1 MARFCCVNFFASV
14 DADANEE
21 GSEAKMESKVMKRRS
36 SLESGGE
43 GGTGDGNCL
52 RRHKSLDGGGQSNLQ
67 KSESEEK
74 EKDKKDPRLERR
86 IRNKVSHRSCCLTF
100 RIANEESSLFS
111 QFLIRPNDH

>member
-1 MARFCCVNFFASV
+1 MY
-14 DADANEE
+14 NENLC
-21 GSEAKMESKVMKRRS
+21 EAKKESKIVKRRN

-67 KSESEEK
+67 KNENEEK

-86 IRNKVSHRSCCLTF
+86 IRNKVGKYQNIF
-100 RIANEESSLFS
+100 
-111 QFLIRPNDH
+111 